1 MLPNTT
7 KGALLSVTSFTRS
20 VVSFQLS
27 TAFPPRFFSKREALA
42 SRSLTLDGLPFSSF
56 VVAERIMC
64 RWKVAACNIKA
75 KRLTLDSSLSFPSG
89 GGVDPANEQLLR
101 IYPLSSKKCPATARE
116 NASFI
121 PSRHTRRRRVA
132 KPNRKPWNTKTV
144 ARAATGTR

>member
-1 MLPNTT
+1 VCRTGNRVRTPMLPNTT

-64 RWKVAACNIKA
+64 RWKVAACSIKE
-75 KRLTLDSSLSFPSG
+75 KRLTSDSSLSFPSG

-101 IYPLSSKKCPATARE
+101 LYPLSVLR
-116 NASFI
+116 I
-121 PSRHTRRRRVA
+121 
-132 KPNRKPWNTKTV
+132 
-144 ARAATGTR
+144 